1 MKYSG
6 ENGFLESRQVAKL
19 CVDLGSGLKHD
30 ELVVALD
37 VLDRSGKG
45 QVSFD
50 DFFVWYAQN
59 KV

>member
-1 MKYSG
+1 MKYSDS
-6 ENGFLESRQVAKL
+6 NGVVESRQVAKL

-45 QVSFD
+45 EVNFD
-50 DFFVWYAQN
+50 DFLVWYAQS